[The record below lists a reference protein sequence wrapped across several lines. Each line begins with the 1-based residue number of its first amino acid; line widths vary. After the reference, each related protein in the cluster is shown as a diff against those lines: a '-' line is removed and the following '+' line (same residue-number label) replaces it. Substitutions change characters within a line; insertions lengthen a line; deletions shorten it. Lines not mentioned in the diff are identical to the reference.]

1 MENENLDR
9 IKRISGKFRCL
20 FTVLIIS
27 IPILT
32 LLFWLFFNDLSKEF
46 INNNFLFVFTRPLPL
61 STLFLAFIVS
71 LIPASV
77 AIYGIFTLRKLFT
90 LYEQGVVFAATNVV
104 CIRKLGYSLIA
115 WVIANLVYLP
125 LISVVLTRNNL
136 PGERSISAGISISD
150 LATLIIGA
158 IVLIISWVMSEAS
171 KLEDEQTHTV

>member
-9 IKRISGKFRCL
+9 IKRISGKFRWL
-20 FTVLIIS
+20 FTVLIIC

-32 LLFWLFFNDLSKEF
+32 LLFWLFFNDLPNEF
-46 INNNFLFVFTRPLPL
+46 INKFPFVFTRPLPL
-61 STLFLAFIVS
+61 SILFLAFIVS
-71 LIPASV
+71 LIPTSV

-90 LYEQGVVFAATNVV
+90 LYEQGVVFSATNIN

-115 WVIANLVYLP
+115 WVIANLIYLP

-136 PGERSISAGISISD
+136 PGERSISIGIGATD
-150 LATLIIGA
+150 LATLMIGA